1 MWSLL
6 RRSRLLQV
14 IVVNVIAANLAFGG
28 TFEVAL
34 PALAHARFGAGGY
47 GALIAC
53 LGTGAVIGTLA
64 SRPRRQRRPSG
75 AGSQRQLSG

>member
-1 MWSLL
+1 MC
-6 RRSRLLQV
+6 
-14 IVVNVIAANLAFGG
+14 IAANLAFGG

-53 LGTGAVIGTLA
+53 LGTGAVPGTL
-64 SRPRRQRRPSG
+64 
-75 AGSQRQLSG
+75 